1 MLCSIFLSVFLSFF
15 LSFFLSASLSS
26 QMVIAVGLM
35 VQAVCMLSGIDRRNR
50 GRRLCNTL
58 ACRDAMPA
66 MSYELPS
73 AWNDCFVWHQ
83 EAVIGF
89 LRPMLLIEFY
99 KPARD
104 AFRNIAR
111 TRFRLYPV
119 IWLTVL
125 FIWFTA
131 VLCRSVFPP
140 MTSPE
145 GALQFPT
152 LYDSLFTL
160 ICKEKER

>member
-1 MLCSIFLSVFLSFF
+1 
-15 LSFFLSASLSS
+15 
-26 QMVIAVGLM
+26 
-35 VQAVCMLSGIDRRNR
+35 
-50 GRRLCNTL
+50 
-58 ACRDAMPA
+58 
-66 MSYELPS
+66 
-73 AWNDCFVWHQ
+73 
-83 EAVIGF
+83 
-89 LRPMLLIEFY
+89 MLLIEFY

-160 ICKEKER
+160 ICKEAVVEAHSINNGSVRRRRRSDRDETNEIEMRQR